1 MLWGKTKYFRY
12 LVNDRV
18 NDELHVAPCRAAED
32 AEHRGQE
39 GLAKLMALVLIPP
52 ELELLIGLE
61 ELLSVLEQHEMR
73 QSGVVCK

>member
-1 MLWGKTKYFRY
+1 MGEDKVLRY

-18 NDELHVAPCRAAED
+18 DDELHVALCRAAED

-52 ELELLIGLE
+52 ELQLLLGLE